1 MLTWSGPIRRLSV
14 IGNAVDRRVRLEDL
28 KSLEDRWMCDLGTDL
43 GHQGL
48 NEILCYSFGQSWMSD
63 LMMCV
68 ELYSDAPFGVIFLT
82 LF

>member
-1 MLTWSGPIRRLSV
+1 MLTWIGPIRRLSV

-48 NEILCYSFGQSWMSD
+48 NEILGHSFGQSWMSEWV
-63 LMMCV
+63 CV
-68 ELYSDAPFGVIFLT
+68 ELYSDAPFGVIFLP